1 MASPTEQ
8 DRARVRV
15 VAQTVLRFRRRA
27 AEGHI
32 RNLLRKQ
39 HPADVARVLL
49 ELPRAVRAETLLLS
63 GDAGVMADVLAEL
76 DPTEAGRVVSCI
88 GDEDR
93 VITIVEAMGQDDAAA
108 MLREFD
114 EEDRARIL
122 SRMAAE
128 ESEGVED
135 VLQHSPETAGALMT
149 PEVFELHEDCTVED
163 AVRALREARGAQE
176 AETVFYLYVVNDLEQ
191 LVGVLSLRELVVSDP
206 GERLGRIMEREVIA
220 VRSDMDQEEAARLVE
235 HYNFIAIPVVDEQRH
250 LLGIITVDDVLDVLR
265 EEATEDLLRMSGA
278 WGVPQQGTPVLER
291 MPGRLAWLLASG
303 LTAFVVTWLVRAVI
317 SAPSDLHYWLV
328 LLPMLLLLSL
338 TAAMHAAAVAVGAV
352 TAGQLPA
359 ERVGP
364 YLMREAGA
372 GLLMAVLAGLYCA
385 GAASLL
391 LDGESLLSLGSA
403 VAAGV
408 AIAALLGSA
417 VPLLLHR
424 LHVDPTHAPGMLVLS
439 LSAIASAGGGLLVA
453 DFLR

>member
-32 RNLLRKQ
+32 RNLLGRQ

-49 ELPRAVRAETLLLS
+49 ELPRAVRPEILLLS
-63 GDAGVMADVLAEL
+63 GDVEVMADVLSEL
-76 DPTEAGRVVSCI
+76 DPAEAGRVVSSV
-88 GDEDR
+88 GDEDQ
-93 VITIVEAMGQDDAAA
+93 VIAIIEAMSQDDAAA

-114 EEDRARIL
+114 DEDRARIL

-163 AVRALREARGAQE
+163 AVRALREARDAQE
-176 AETVFYLYVVNDLEQ
+176 AETVFYLYVVNDLDQ

-206 GERLGRIMEREVIA
+206 SARLGKIMEREIIT

-235 HYNFIAIPVVDEQRH
+235 HYNFIAIPVVDDQRH

-278 WGVPQQGTPVLER
+278 WGVPQRGTPVLAR

-317 SAPSDLHYWLV
+317 SAPSLDYWLV

-352 TAGQLPA
+352 TTAQLPA
-359 ERVGP
+359 ERVWP

-372 GLLMAVLAGLYCA
+372 GLLMAVLAGLFCA
-385 GAASLL
+385 GVGWLMLNGAALV
-391 LDGESLLSLGSA
+391 SLGAA
-403 VAAGV
+403 VGTGV
-408 AIAALLGSA
+408 AVAALLGSA

-424 LHVDPTHAPGMLVLS
+424 LHVDPTQAPGMLVLS

-453 DFLR
+453 DLLR